1 MITPIGPGDWPLIGA
16 RRAPDAPCLVTDGD
30 GAMSYAE
37 LESASSRLGTALLA
51 VGLRPG
57 DRVAILATDSM
68 QYAALLFAAFKAGL
82 ISVPLNFRLTSSELA
97 GLIEIAAPAAL
108 FTEGRYL
115 PMLPALTAA
124 AGPQLV
130 LTATL
135 DESPGCASTYASLV
149 AAGRPDACVT
159 SPTGDDDVVMWL
171 LTSGTTGTPRAVMQ
185 SQRAIKANTA
195 KGVVEQC
202 FSPEDCLYAGT
213 PLFHVAGM
221 GWLYY
226 AVSRGASLFLLPQFN
241 ADRLLRALQDGR
253 VTRCLLVPSMAI
265 ALLDHSD
272 AGRSDYASLTSIAYG
287 GAAMPTTVVRRLH
300 ETFGC
305 DLYNTFGAGTEAGG
319 QTVLRPADH
328 RAAFAGQPHLLGS
341 IGKAMYGVDV
351 KLCDPGGREVGPGEI
366 GEIYSRSDAIM
377 TGYLSQPELTS
388 NRMADGWVHAGD
400 LAWRDKDGYYYL
412 AGRSDDV
419 IFRGGENIYPAEIE
433 NVLAAHP
440 KVAEAA
446 VIGVPDP
453 YWGHTVAAVVTV
465 REPAGASELIEFCR
479 HSLAS
484 YKVPQRVIFADELP
498 VNASGKTSKV
508 KLRQF
513 VEAWI
518 AGTEGEQRP
527 AAQAPGDHS
536 PGAP

>member
-1 MITPIGPGDWPLIGA
+1 VARQPADGPATTPIGPGDWPLIGA
-16 RRAPDAPCLVTDGD
+16 RRDPCAPCLVTDGD

-37 LESASSRLGTALLA
+37 LESESSRLGSALLA
-51 VGLRPG
+51 TGLRPG

-68 QYAALLFAAFKAGL
+68 HYAALLFASFKAGL
-82 ISVPLNFRLTSSELA
+82 VSVPLNFRLRSAELTDLVA
-97 GLIEIAAPAAL
+97 IAAPAAL
-108 FTEGRYL
+108 FTEARYL
-115 PMLPALTAA
+115 PLLPALTSA
-124 AGPQLV
+124 AGPQLA

-135 DESPGCASTYASLV
+135 DDSPGGETTYTALV
-149 AAGRPDACVT
+149 SAAAPDACLT
-159 SPTGDDDVVMWL
+159 SPTDDADVVMWL

-185 SQRAIKANTA
+185 SQRAIKGNTA
-195 KGVVEQC
+195 KGVIEQG
-202 FSPEDCLYAGT
+202 FGPEDCLYAGT

-221 GWLYY
+221 GWLFY

-241 ADRLLRALQDGR
+241 ADRLLPALQDGR
-253 VTRCLLVPSMAI
+253 VTRSLLVPSMAL
-265 ALLDHSD
+265 ALLDHPDVS
-272 AGRSDYASLTSIAYG
+272 RSDYSTLISIAYG

-328 RAAFAGQPHLLGS
+328 RAAFAGKQHLLGS

-351 KLCDPGGREVGPGEI
+351 KLCGPDGREVTRGEI

-377 TGYLSQPELTS
+377 SGYLGQPELTRS
-388 NRMADGWVHAGD
+388 RIADGWVHAGD
-400 LAWRDKDGYYYL
+400 LAWQDQEGYYYL

-440 KVAEAA
+440 AVAAAA
-446 VIGVPDP
+446 VVGMPDP
-453 YWGHTVAAVVTV
+453 YWGHIVTAVVTLHSDV
-465 REPAGASELIEFCR
+465 EAAELVAFCR
-479 HSLAS
+479 GSLAS
-484 YKVPQRVIFADELP
+484 YKVPDRVVFATELP

-508 KLRQF
+508 ELRRI
-513 VEAWI
+513 VEAQGDQ
-518 AGTEGEQRP
+518 AGSTR
-527 AAQAPGDHS
+527 
-536 PGAP
+536 